1 MVLASR
7 MSGILTQ
14 INQEI
19 EEYYKQSLIVNNIE
33 NEDEQLDNFLE
44 EAFNRDLHTWYS
56 IFNPAEITDY
66 IYLLMKDWINTNRE
80 ELELDEPI
88 VEIDYDEL
96 ISKYIYF
103 YLKLDY
109 KYINLYPEEVL
120 NEE

>member
-96 ISKYIYF
+96 ISKYIYC

-109 KYINLYPEEVL
+109 KYINLYPEVL